1 MARPLKPKLSTNLIA
16 RGALALVDQAGE
28 FTIPDL
34 AKRLKVSPSSLYN
47 HVTGKSDI
55 VELMRGHM
63 IAQVK
68 IPAGTGVWHDTIT
81 AIAREYRNAYAK
93 HPRVIPLIAAYS
105 VRDETTIRM
114 YNILADA
121 FASAG
126 FTPRRTLEAI
136 TVIDNYV
143 LGSALDVAAPEEVW
157 APDDGANAALAAA
170 LKEGMG
176 YPNRADDAFDFG
188 LDIIMDGLRR
198 EAEAGGR
205 PRDR

>member
-1 MARPLKPKLSTNLIA
+1 MARPLKPKLSTTLIA
-16 RGALALVDQAGE
+16 HAALELVDQSGE

-34 AKRLKVSPSSLYN
+34 ARRLKVSPSSLYN

-55 VELMRGHM
+55 VELLRGHM

-68 IPAGTGVWHDTIT
+68 IPAGEGAWHDTIT
-81 AIAREYRNAYAK
+81 AIAHEYRNAYAK
-93 HPRVIPLIAAYS
+93 HPRVIPLITAYS

-114 YNILADA
+114 YNVLADA

-126 FTPRRTLEAI
+126 FSPRRTLEAI

-157 APDDGANAALAAA
+157 APDDGANPALAAA
-170 LKEGMG
+170 LKEGLG
-176 YPNRADDAFDFG
+176 YPDRADDAFNFG
-188 LDIIMDGLRR
+188 LDIIMGGLRR
-198 EAEAGGR
+198 EAGGR
-205 PRDR
+205 PGEL